1 MLQEVNVMSGCVSV
15 IAMVVLC
22 CGTLL
27 ADEEKQKEP
36 MTREAFAAA
45 IHRGVPR
52 EDVLGLLG
60 KPDEERA
67 AQSKGCTDW
76 VYQARVINP
85 DTGRAEPVTVIIFEE
100 YKTVGD
106 VRWADGTIAE

>member
-1 MLQEVNVMSGCVSV
+1 MSGYSLV
-15 IAMVVLC
+15 IGVALLA
-22 CGTLL
+22 CGTLCT
-27 ADEEKQKEP
+27 ADEKQKEP

-45 IHRGVPR
+45 IYRGVPR
-52 EDVLGLLG
+52 EDVLGILG

-100 YKTVGD
+100 YQTVGD